1 MDNTG
6 LIAHR
11 LVLESRKRMTLSGIK
26 DVQSFDD
33 KLLILDTSLGVL
45 VIKGNELHINRL
57 SLDKGDVDLEGRID
71 AMEYSDKRED
81 KSAAG
86 ILGRLFG

>member
-71 AMEYSDKRED
+71 AREYSDKRED

>member
-6 LIAHR
+6 HITHKLA
-11 LVLESRKRMTLSGIK
+11 LESRKRMTLTGIK

-33 KLLILDTSLGVL
+33 KLVILDTSLGVL

-57 SLDKGDVDLEGRID
+57 SLDKGDVDLEGRVD
-71 AMEYSDKRED
+71 AMEYADKKEE
-81 KSAAG
+81 KSAG
-86 ILGRLFG
+86 SILGRLFG